1 MNTLFPRFQKHDKTL
16 LRSAM
21 AAGVAACIALL
32 AGCAVEVENRQAA
45 VELKKETTPPGSVYT
60 GWRVFQGKCA
70 ACHGPDATG
79 TALAPDL
86 TARLRDIGPRQF
98 VGLVLQRYDWTRPSQ
113 PAANAPSMDGMVE
126 EILQRQ
132 GAVIQMPAWNGE
144 PQVNAHIMDL
154 YAYLSARSEGTQ
166 GPGKPAQ

>member
-1 MNTLFPRFQKHDKTL
+1 MHSFFTRIKTHHTAVM
-16 LRSAM
+16 RAAMVTM
-21 AAGVAACIALL
+21 AAAGITLA

-70 ACHGPDATG
+70 ACHGPAATG

-86 TARLRDIGPRQF
+86 TARLRNMGPKQF
-98 VGLVLQRYDWTRPSQ
+98 VGLVLQRYDWTRPAQ
-113 PAANAPSMDGMVE
+113 PAAGTQSMDAMVE

-166 GPGKPAQ
+166 GSGKPAQ

>member
-1 MNTLFPRFQKHDKTL
+1 MHAFVNRFKAHNTRLAHV
-16 LRSAM
+16 AV
-21 AAGVAACIALL
+21 AAGLATSLAVL
-32 AGCAVEVENRQAA
+32 AGCAVDVENRQAA
-45 VELKKETTPPGSVYT
+45 AEMKKESAPPGSVYT

-79 TALAPDL
+79 TSLAPDL
-86 TARLRDIGPRQF
+86 TLRLRDMGPKQF

-113 PAANAPSMDGMVE
+113 PSATTSSMDSMVE

-154 YAYLSARSEGTQ
+154 YAYLSARSVGTQ

>member
-1 MNTLFPRFQKHDKTL
+1 MHAFVTRFNKHNSRLAHAVLTVGL
-16 LRSAM
+16 ATSLT
-21 AAGVAACIALL
+21 LL
-32 AGCAVEVENRQAA
+32 AGCAVEVENQQAA
-45 VELKKETTPPGSVYT
+45 AEMKKESTPPGSAYT

-79 TALAPDL
+79 TSLAPDL
-86 TARLRDIGPRQF
+86 TLRLRDMGPKQF

-113 PAANAPSMDGMVE
+113 PSANTQSMDSMVE

-154 YAYLSARSEGTQ
+154 YAYLSARSVGTQ

>member
-1 MNTLFPRFQKHDKTL
+1 MTKSSKHHELQLTIFRRTATVIGL
-16 LRSAM
+16 A
-21 AAGVAACIALL
+21 VATWL

-45 VELKKETTPPGSVYT
+45 TELKKETASTGSLYT
-60 GWRVFQGKCA
+60 GWRVFQGQCA
-70 ACHGPDATG
+70 SCHGPDATG
-79 TALAPDL
+79 SSQAPDL
-86 TARLRDIGPRQF
+86 TVRLDNMGPRQF
-98 VGLVLQRYDWTRPSQ
+98 ASLVLQRYDWTRPAE
-113 PAANAPSMDGMVE
+113 PATGTATLDAMVE

-154 YAYLSARSEGTQ
+154 YAYLSARAEGTQ